1 MRGMKRWSGEG
12 RGKENRVE
20 LGCRDSGDEYLKL
33 VLWLYP
39 VSSLVTLP
47 VELPLHLS
55 MLTLARNFH
64 VVLT

>member
-1 MRGMKRWSGEG
+1 MKRWSSEG

-47 VELPLHLS
+47 VELPLHRVYAFGGPPRC
-55 MLTLARNFH
+55 ARA
-64 VVLT
+64 TGI